1 MPRENSTLTQLR
13 QNERELRRD
22 LIIDAAMRLFA
33 TKSFDRVGMRDI
45 ASEAGISPASIYRYF
60 SNRDELFV
68 EALCRESRSIEQ
80 EIRRAKDSEGVLSIE
95 QIASTFVDYLFEHDT
110 FFRMM
115 THFMITGR
123 IGGNALERFN
133 ETERRLLGVFD
144 EIFESVGARENVRL
158 ISHAFFAALNGILI
172 TFRNYPGRPPADT
185 RKHMRRLVS
194 IISTAF
200 KDSLASTCRAT

>member
-13 QNERELRRD
+13 QNERQIRRD

-33 TKSFDRVGMRDI
+33 TSPFDRVGMRDI
-45 ASEAGISPASIYRYF
+45 AAEAGISPASIYRYF

-68 EALCRESRSIEQ
+68 EALCRESKSIEE
-80 EIRRAKDSEGVLSIE
+80 EIRRAKDSEGGLSIE
-95 QIASTFVDYLFEHDT
+95 QIACTFVDYLFEHDT

-123 IGGNALERFN
+123 IAGNALERFN
-133 ETERRLLGVFD
+133 ETERKLLDVFE
-144 EIFESVGARENVRL
+144 EIFESLGAGENVRL

-172 TFRNYPGRPPADT
+172 TFRNYPGRPAEDT
-185 RKHMRRLVS
+185 RKHMRRLAA
-194 IISTAF
+194 IISSAF
-200 KDSLASTCRAT
+200 KDSVI

>member
-1 MPRENSTLTQLR
+1 MPRKTSTLTQLR
-13 QNERELRRD
+13 ENERENRRD

-68 EALCRESRSIEQ
+68 EALCRESKSIEQ
-80 EIRRAKDSEGVLSIE
+80 EIRRAKDSEGGLSIE
-95 QIASTFVDYLFEHDT
+95 QIASTFVEYLFDHDT

-123 IGGNALERFN
+123 IGDKALEKFN
-133 ETERRLLGVFD
+133 DTERKLLEAFD
-144 EIFESVGARENVRL
+144 EIFEGVGARENVRL
-158 ISHAFFAALNGILI
+158 ISHAFFASLNGVLI
-172 TFRNYPGRPPADT
+172 TFRNYPGRPTEDT

-200 KDSLASTCRAT
+200 RDSVTSPYRAT

>member
-1 MPRENSTLTQLR
+1 MPQKNSTLTQLKAT
-13 QNERELRRD
+13 EREVRRD

-33 TKSFDRVGMRDI
+33 TRPFDRAGMRDI

-68 EALCRESRSIEQ
+68 EALCRESKSIEQ
-80 EIRRAKDSEGVLSIE
+80 EIRRATDPEGKTSIE
-95 QIASTFVDYLFEHDT
+95 QIAATFVDYLFEHDT
-110 FFRMM
+110 FFKMM

-123 IGGNALERFN
+123 ITDAALEKFN
-133 ETERRLLGVFD
+133 ETERKLLDAFD
-144 EIFESVGARENVRL
+144 KIFESIGARGNVRL

-172 TFRNYPGRPPADT
+172 TFRNYPGRSAEDT

-200 KDSLASTCRAT
+200 KDSLTSTDRAK